1 MSCELYWEHGVLLDE
16 RGERDEHRASCLDCQ
31 RAHTERDALIAAI
44 AEVDAELIG
53 DPHWQERVWAA
64 IARDATPRWW
74 ARPYVSG
81 LSAAAAAAAIWLALP
96 VLRPAPPSTFAERL
110 DIERAGGARRGGND
124 APTTGD
130 ILHVRASW
138 AEQVWIFAD
147 DLLVARCRVGDA
159 DGCAHREGELRAE
172 LQLRAAGRYQ
182 IVIVQ
187 SPAIEPGATYDKSLA
202 ATVARGVSYEVK
214 PIIVR

>member
-16 RGERDEHRASCLDCQ
+16 QGARDEHRATCLDCQ
-31 RAHTERDALIAAI
+31 RAHTERNALIAAI
-44 AEVDAELIG
+44 AEVDAELVG
-53 DPHWQERVWAA
+53 DPQWQDRVWAA

-74 ARPYVSG
+74 TRPYVSG

-96 VLRPAPPSTFAERL
+96 LLRPEPSTAFAERL
-110 DIERAGGARRGGND
+110 DVERAGSGARRGD
-124 APTTGD
+124 TPTTGD

-147 DLLVARCRVGDA
+147 DQLVAHCRVGDTE
-159 DGCAHREGELRAE
+159 GCAHRAGELRAD

-182 IVIVQ
+182 VVIVA
-187 SPAIEPGATYDKSLA
+187 SPAIEPGPTYDKSLA
-202 ATVARGVSYEVK
+202 AAVARGVSYEVK
-214 PIIVR
+214 PLVVR